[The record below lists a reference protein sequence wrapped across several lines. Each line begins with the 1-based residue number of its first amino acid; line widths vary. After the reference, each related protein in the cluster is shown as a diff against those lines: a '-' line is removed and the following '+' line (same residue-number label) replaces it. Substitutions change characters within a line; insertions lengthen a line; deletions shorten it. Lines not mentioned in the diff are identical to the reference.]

1 MNDSTDDLDLRRR
14 RLAFRARH
22 RGIREMDLILGR
34 FVDDALAGMDPE
46 RLSRFEALIDVPD
59 RDLYGWITGTGPV
72 PAAYDDDIMASLK
85 AIRFAATDYGKG
97 A

>member
-34 FVDDALAGMDPE
+34 FVDEALAGLDADH
-46 RLSRFEALIDVPD
+46 LSRFEALIDVPD
-59 RDLYGWITGTGPV
+59 RDLYGWITGTAPV
-72 PAAYDDDIMASLK
+72 PATYDDDIMASLR
-85 AIRFAATDYGKG
+85 AIRFAATDYGNG